1 MKKIIYCLILV
12 FLRLNVYSA
21 ELWLG
26 FTEGMTVAEVKKRV
40 PLIVTDPKFYE
51 DKDSGDIYQ
60 WDGPIGWEMPYTSC
74 LAVSTKNDFFMQKT
88 SYGWSADRQMIF
100 YFRDNKLYHIQ
111 VLFNLYGNDILKNLT
126 KTYGQPTTTIPHR
139 HQDGTVEY
147 EYLWQFEGKTVRFNN
162 PYNCIINLDDRA
174 YVNYYNEVNKI
185 NYDKKINEQKE
196 KEEKLKQDKYKQRES
211 QIPF

>member
-60 WDGPIGWEMPYTSC
+60 WDGPIGWEMPYTS
-74 LAVSTKNDFFMQKT
+74 
-88 SYGWSADRQMIF
+88 
-100 YFRDNKLYHIQ
+100 
-111 VLFNLYGNDILKNLT
+111 
-126 KTYGQPTTTIPHR
+126 
-139 HQDGTVEY
+139 
-147 EYLWQFEGKTVRFNN
+147 
-162 PYNCIINLDDRA
+162 
-174 YVNYYNEVNKI
+174 
-185 NYDKKINEQKE
+185 
-196 KEEKLKQDKYKQRES
+196 
-211 QIPF
+211 